1 MLLSVESSLRTL
13 FINHRLNLF
22 NTSAHFNIFLCIF
35 SCLSHNSKINCNWVQ
50 NVIIFWLCNCAN
62 CDFCK
67 MHFQIQFLRMWRRK
81 WKFMF
86 NYMVFPWDQRV
97 FTWLCYYSTFLYL
110 PSTSSHEG
118 RIYFSDIPYLC
129 TSSYTHRSSKY
140 WISLFLNKIEYFN
153 HYFNMNVHINN
164 IWLLSNLP
172 SGIGVGWMRR
182 SSCM

>member
-22 NTSAHFNIFLCIF
+22 NTSAHFNIFLCIY

-129 TSSYTHRSSKY
+129 TSSYTHRSSKF
-140 WISLFLNKIEYFN
+140 WILLFFLFL
-153 HYFNMNVHINN
+153 
-164 IWLLSNLP
+164 
-172 SGIGVGWMRR
+172 
-182 SSCM
+182 